1 MLATSEGRERVD
13 YRIVWPDGTVRWML
27 VVGQSFSAV
36 PGQAGGARGVVLD
49 ITEQKQLE
57 QELTQHAA
65 ELERLNTEL
74 QQFGYIVSHDLQE
87 PLRTINNFVQLLAKQ
102 LQGTVDAQAAELMGF
117 VVGGAQRMQALITD
131 LLAYTRV
138 SGHVQPFTAVDG
150 EALLARV
157 LGDLQLVI
165 ADAAA
170 EVTHDPLPVVNGNA
184 GQLGLVLQNLLD
196 NALKFRGAAP
206 PRIHVGARREGGQ
219 WVFSVR
225 DNGIG
230 IEPRFR
236 ERIFQVFQRLHPR
249 SEYQGTGIG
258 LAICHKIIER
268 HGGRIWV
275 ESEPGQ
281 GATFFFT
288 LPTPGA
294 AMVDG
299 RTSLVNEIQKTA
311 PGKLPPD

>member
-1 MLATSEGRERVD
+1 
-13 YRIVWPDGTVRWML
+13 
-27 VVGQSFSAV
+27 
-36 PGQAGGARGVVLD
+36 
-49 ITEQKQLE
+49 
-57 QELTQHAA
+57 
-65 ELERLNTEL
+65 
-74 QQFGYIVSHDLQE
+74 
-87 PLRTINNFVQLLAKQ
+87 
-102 LQGTVDAQAAELMGF
+102 MGF

-138 SGHVQPFTAVDG
+138 SGHVQPFTTVDG

-170 EVTHDPLPVVNGNA
+170 EVTHDPLPVVHGDA
-184 GQLGLVLQNLLD
+184 GQLGLVLQNLLG

-206 PRIHVGARREGGQ
+206 PRIHIGARREGGQ
-219 WVFSVR
+219 WVFSVQ

-268 HGGRIWV
+268 HDGRIWV